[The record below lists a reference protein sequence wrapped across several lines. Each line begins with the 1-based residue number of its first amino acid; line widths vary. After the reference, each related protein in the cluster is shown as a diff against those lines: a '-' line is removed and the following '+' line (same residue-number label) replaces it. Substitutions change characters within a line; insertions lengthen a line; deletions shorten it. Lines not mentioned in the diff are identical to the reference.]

1 MKKLVILAFDE
12 NRAHV
17 YTVKDG
23 TTEEYEELIEKLGH
37 NINNC
42 HWQILDSGNSIIIH

>member
-1 MKKLVILAFDE
+1 MKKLVILDFGKE
-12 NRAHV
+12 ETHI